1 MHRLGLRSLPILTTA
16 LLFTAG
22 CSDTTP
28 ALTSATDGTESD
40 SDSDSATTTGSS
52 TATTTATDTGTTTAT
67 GTASASG
74 TGMACIPGMSISCA
88 CPEGDAGAQVCEPD
102 GMSYGP
108 CTCEGASSDPT
119 TTDPTTTD
127 PTTTDPTTTDP
138 TTGTTTDDTTTGTT
152 TGVNSAC
159 DEVIQFEMMPDEA
172 TLTGGWGLAMS
183 MMGEGQIAFIQNPN
197 MGGSV
202 LYEPELPC
210 DDTWYIWARAFDNG
224 QDDSYFATLDG
235 EPEPPAIFEGD
246 CGGGGNG
253 YVWARLNWRD
263 VDANPCEYVED
274 PWAPTW
280 DAGVHAIEFSYREA
294 QAMGRILITNDPDF
308 TP

>member
-1 MHRLGLRSLPILTTA
+1 MSA
-16 LLFTAG
+16 LLAAAG

-28 ALTSATDGTESD
+28 ALTSATEGTETDTDTDTD
-40 SDSDSATTTGSS
+40 SGTTTGS
-52 TATTTATDTGTTTAT
+52 ATTTATATAT
-67 GTASASG
+67 GGTATEGG
-74 TGMACIPGMSISCA
+74 TGMACIPGMSIACA
-88 CPEGDAGAQVCEPD
+88 CPEGDSGAQVCQPD

-119 TTDPTTTD
+119 TSGTTTD

-138 TTGTTTDDTTTGTT
+138 TTGSTTDDPTTGTT
-152 TGVNSAC
+152 TGDNSAC
-159 DEVIQFEMMPDEA
+159 DEIVEFEMMPDEA
-172 TLTGGWGLAMS
+172 TLSGGWGLAMS
-183 MMGEGQIAFIQNPN
+183 MMGEGQIVFIQNPN

-210 DDTWYIWARAFDNG
+210 DDTWYIWARAFNNG

-246 CGGGGNG
+246 CQAGGNG
-253 YVWARLNWRD
+253 YLWARLNWRD
-263 VDANPCEYVED
+263 IDGDPCEYVED

-280 DAGVHAIEFSYREA
+280 EAGVHEIEFTFREA